1 MAPAGPASAQPPAP
15 RALWPA
21 LRFAFW
27 ATALFAAG
35 LFAAREFA
43 EPARELLRSHALLG
57 VLAFVASSA
66 FAVLMPAASNLPLV
80 PLAVLAWGP
89 WWTALLLLAGWVIG
103 AGASFTLGRRARGW
117 ILRRLPS
124 VQRHAD
130 IDRLIHPERR
140 LLSLALLRATFPV
153 DVLSYAL
160 GMFSR
165 STTLAEV
172 LASTALGAAPFAL
185 FFAWVPVLDA
195 RLQLAVLAASALG
208 FVFYVRWALRRRW
221 PLP

>member
-1 MAPAGPASAQPPAP
+1 MHDAPSAGHEPPARREIGP
-15 RALWPA
+15 SLI
-21 LRFAFW
+21 FAFW

-35 LFAAREFA
+35 LYAAHHFAG
-43 EPARELLRSHALLG
+43 PVRELLQSHALPG
-57 VLAFVASSA
+57 VAVFVATSA

-89 WWTALLLLAGWVIG
+89 WWTALLLLAGWVLG

-117 ILRRLPS
+117 IVRRLPS

-130 IDRLIHPERR
+130 IDRLIDPQRR

-160 GMFSR
+160 GLFSR

-172 LASTALGAAPFAL
+172 GASTALGAAPFAL
-185 FFAWVPVLDA
+185 FFAWVPALGGA
-195 RLQLAVLAASALG
+195 QQIGALIASALV
-208 FVFYVRWALRRRW
+208 FVFYVRWVLRRDVSRR
-221 PLP
+221 